1 MIIRIPAAGAV
12 LANPDGAEAAKILD
26 FGVVKSLTRSA
37 EESGESRTEPG
48 RLIGTLKYM
57 SPEEL
62 RGEKP
67 AESWDLWA
75 LAVVA
80 YEMLAG
86 VHPFAGGTSTEVRN
100 AILDGKM
107 TPLHTHLLEAPASWE
122 HFFDRALAFDPASR
136 PQSALQLF
144 FDFGKTLQISPPG

>member
-1 MIIRIPAAGAV
+1 MLLHRDLKPENIF
-12 LANPDGAEAAKILD
+12 LADSEDMETAKILD
-26 FGVVKSLTRSA
+26 FGVVKSLMESA
-37 EESGESRTEPG
+37 EDLAGNQTEPG

-62 RGEKP
+62 RGKKP

-86 VHPFAGGTSTEVRN
+86 VHPFNGSTSSEIRS
-100 AILDGKM
+100 AILDGKV
-107 TPLHTHLLEAPASWE
+107 TALYTHLPEAPASWQ
-122 HFFDRALAFDPASR
+122 HFFDKALASDVGSR
-136 PQSALQLF
+136 PQSALQLLSAF
-144 FDFGKTLQISPPG
+144 KQGIIA